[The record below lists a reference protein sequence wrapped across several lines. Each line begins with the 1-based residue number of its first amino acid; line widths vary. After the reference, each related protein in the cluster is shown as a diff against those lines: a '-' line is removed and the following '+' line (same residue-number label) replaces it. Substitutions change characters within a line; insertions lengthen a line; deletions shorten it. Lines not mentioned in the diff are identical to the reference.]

1 MTTVAQGRSFSAT
14 AVAEPSS
21 LGVIVEIGGI
31 PILLNSPT
39 LEFSNLIERRYAG
52 FLNSAAEPKF
62 ELEFQLTRPVV
73 PCDEEARVVK
83 NGSDWLLERG
93 DFRAQWNTQSRRG
106 WVRQSAN
113 PYSLDSVLRIVHS
126 LILADEGSFL
136 LHAASAIR
144 SGKAF
149 LFSGIS
155 GAGKTTMTRLAPSD
169 ANVLTDEIS
178 YVRLC
183 GKGYRAYGTPFA
195 GELARSGENLSAP
208 VDTLYFLVQ
217 GPENRVESV
226 AQNEAARALLRNIL
240 FFAHDRELV
249 RRVFDAAVAF
259 VSSVRVAKLI
269 FTPDVRAW
277 EVVG

>member
-1 MTTVAQGRSFSAT
+1 MTAVAQGRSSAT
-14 AVAEPSS
+14 AVEESS
-21 LGVIVEIGGI
+21 SFGVIVEIGRI

-39 LEFSNLIERRYAG
+39 EEFSNLIQHRYAG
-52 FLNSAAEPKF
+52 FVNPAAEPKF
-62 ELEFQLTRPVV
+62 ELEFQLTRPGA
-73 PCDEEARVVK
+73 PSDEEARVVK
-83 NGSDWLLERG
+83 NGSDWLLQRG
-93 DFRAQWNTQSRRG
+93 DFRAQWNVGSRRG

-113 PYSLDSVLRIVHS
+113 PYSLDSVLRIIHS
-126 LILADEGSFL
+126 LILADEGGFL

-144 SGKAF
+144 NEKAF

-183 GKGYRAYGTPFA
+183 SGSYRAYGTPFA

-208 VDTLYFLVQ
+208 IDTLYFLVQ
-217 GPENRVESV
+217 GPENRVEPI
-226 AQNEAARALLRNIL
+226 APNEAARALLRNIL

-249 RRVFDAAVAF
+249 RRVFDAALAF
-259 VSSVRVAKLI
+259 VSLVRATKLI

-277 EVVG
+277 ELVG

>member
-1 MTTVAQGRSFSAT
+1 MTTAAQGRSSSAT
-14 AVAEPSS
+14 AVAESSS

-39 LEFSNLIERRYAG
+39 LEFGNLIERRYAG

-62 ELEFQLTRPVV
+62 ELEFQLTLPTV
-73 PCDEEARVVK
+73 PSDEEARVVK

-93 DFRAQWNTQSRRG
+93 DFRAQWNTQLRRG

-144 SGKAF
+144 NGKAF

-195 GELARSGENLSAP
+195 GELARSGENVSAP

-217 GPENRVESV
+217 GPENRVESI

-249 RRVFDAAVAF
+249 RHIFDAAMAF